1 MLYLFSWEEDSTQE
15 YGHAHPYHIVQSN
28 SSVSNYSTVAFSVPV
43 TSDSDSSAV
52 SSESRVLS
60 PEDIGTYI
68 IEHLKALTAEFLGHS
83 QVTKAVIAVPAK
95 FTSNQRAATG
105 AAYKAAGLKVV
116 RVIEEPTAA
125 AVAYKLHTKSNV
137 HHILVYDFGGGTLDV
152 SILYVA
158 KGAVS
163 VSA

>member
-1 MLYLFSWEEDSTQE
+1 MIMSDDSWNDEVTQE
-15 YGHAHPYHIVQSN
+15 YGLSHPYDIVECN
-28 SSVSNYSTVAFSVPV
+28 TSVSNFSSVAFSVP
-43 TSDSDSSAV
+43 TGR
-52 SSESRVLS
+52 SRSYTIIS
-60 PEDIGTYI
+60 PETVATRILT
-68 IEHLKALTAEFLGHS
+68 HLRALTADYLGHH
-83 QVTKAVIAVPAK
+83 QVSKAVIAVPAK

-158 KGAVS
+158 KGSVS
-163 VSA
+163 VRLYL